1 MMENLNID
9 QGDDIVDILP
19 RLINEIDDIAEIDL
33 FILNAAKD
41 TQRVVDQPEL
51 APIVAEALD
60 LRKEYRVPFWEAVL
74 LIARRDNGKALDLVL
89 DAAIHHQPMT
99 SAAEAVIMTTK
110 DQFARNLRTLTTE
123 VDERR
128 IVTLSSRV
136 TAKSSESVAHLQML
150 DFRIRPN
157 EENEHLAAEILMRVG
172 VEGILLNSGNS
183 YHFYG
188 NRLMRSDTEL
198 ASFLG
203 RVSLFAPFVDQ
214 RWIAHQMIE
223 GACALRISRGK
234 SFARPPTFVRYVNA
248 T

>member
-1 MMENLNID
+1 MEDLNMD
-9 QGDDIVDILP
+9 QSHDVVDILP
-19 RLINEIDDIAEIDL
+19 RLISKIEDIAEVHL
-33 FILNAAKD
+33 FRLNVASD
-41 TQRVVDQPEL
+41 TKRVVDQPEL

-89 DAAIHHQPMT
+89 DAAIHHQPMN
-99 SAAEAVIMTTK
+99 SAAEAINMATE
-110 DQFARNLRTLTTE
+110 DQFARNLRQLTIE

-136 TAKSSESVAHLQML
+136 TTKSSESAAHLQML

-157 EENEHLAAEILMRVG
+157 EENERLAAEILMRVG

-198 ASFLG
+198 ATFLG

-234 SFARPPTFVRYVNA
+234 SFARPPTFVRHVNA